1 MCTIRM
7 RSKTRQFG
15 TAVPDIFIDRYMN
28 ELDGSF
34 IRVYLYLL
42 RHYTG
47 SNPERRDSAEL
58 SVSVMADRLR
68 CMESDIHRAL
78 RELKKLGL
86 LDVSF
91 DANNRVTGIEL
102 IDLFDVTA
110 ETQDTEYDP
119 TPAKTA
125 APVREAAFSATNAS
139 GTTAPASAATVTASA
154 SSEDDDRLEDRPDF
168 DGMEK
173 AFTVTNEIQDRF
185 EKDPAY
191 SGLTDLLEQLL
202 NAPMSPD
209 LYRLML
215 FAYDGLRF
223 PKDLVIYLFDYC
235 IELHKANPNFMRK
248 VAVNWAANGI
258 SSEKEAQQFVLQ
270 YDAAVRVVRDQ
281 FGLHRMLGKGQLEF
295 IQRWSREWSMP
306 AELIEEACRR
316 TISNTGDPSF
326 PYAEKILSSW
336 HDSGFTKLD
345 EVRAADENRPQK
357 ASRTDRR
364 MGEDGQGS
372 AGAPKNAFNSGYSQ
386 RDYTPEEYSELE
398 LAMRKRH

>member
-154 SSEDDDRLEDRPDF
+154 SSEEDDRLEDRPDF

-223 PKDLVIYLFDYC
+223 PKEGLRPVLTDPAYWMH
-235 IELHKANPNFMRK
+235 LHIHRFPAFRRLHREPGVVQGMVVRHFFG
-248 VAVNWAANGI
+248 V
-258 SSEKEAQQFVLQ
+258 
-270 YDAAVRVVRDQ
+270 VRVNLIAGIFVSRDDFGTYGPVLLYSVVNVRDKA
-281 FGLHRMLGKGQLEF
+281 RM
-295 IQRWSREWSMP
+295 
-306 AELIEEACRR
+306 
-316 TISNTGDPSF
+316 T
-326 PYAEKILSSW
+326 
-336 HDSGFTKLD
+336 
-345 EVRAADENRPQK
+345 
-357 ASRTDRR
+357 
-364 MGEDGQGS
+364 
-372 AGAPKNAFNSGYSQ
+372 
-386 RDYTPEEYSELE
+386 
-398 LAMRKRH
+398 

>member
-110 ETQDTEYDP
+110 EPQDTEYDL
-119 TPAKTA
+119 TPAETA
-125 APVREAAFSATNAS
+125 SPVREAAVSGRTNAV
-139 GTTAPASAATVTASA
+139 GTVAAAAASDD
-154 SSEDDDRLEDRPDF
+154 EDEAEDRPDF

-281 FGLHRMLGKGQLEF
+281 FGLHRTLGKGQLEF
-295 IQRWSREWSMP
+295 IRRWSREWSLP

-326 PYAEKILSSW
+326 PYADKILSSW
-336 HDSGFTKLD
+336 HDAGFKTLD

-357 ASRTDRR
+357 QSRTDRR
-364 MGEDGQGS
+364 SGDSEQGS

>member
-7 RSKTRQFG
+7 KSKTKQYG
-15 TAVPDIFIDRYMN
+15 TAVPNIFIDRYMN

-58 SVSVMADRLR
+58 SVATMADRLR

-78 RELKKLGL
+78 RELKRVGL

-91 DANNRVTGIEL
+91 DERNRVTGIEL
-102 IDLFDVTA
+102 VDLFDIPDEAPVAPAVSEDTAAAATTPAPADDA
-110 ETQDTEYDP
+110 ETDE
-119 TPAKTA
+119 TPDYS
-125 APVREAAFSATNAS
+125 V
-139 GTTAPASAATVTASA
+139 
-154 SSEDDDRLEDRPDF
+154 
-168 DGMEK
+168 MEK
-173 AFTVTNEIQDRF
+173 AFAVTNEIQDRF

-191 SGLTDLLEQLL
+191 KGLTDLLEQLL
-202 NAPMSPD
+202 NDQMSPD

-223 PKDLVIYLFDYC
+223 PKDLVVYLFDYC
-235 IELHKANPNFMRK
+235 IELHKANPNFMRS

-258 SSEKEAQQFVLQ
+258 TSEEDAKRFVLQ
-270 YDAAVRVVRDQ
+270 YDSAVRVVRDQ
-281 FGLHRMLGKGQLEF
+281 FGLHKTLGKGQIEY
-295 IQRWSREWSMP
+295 IQRWSREWGMS
-306 AELIEEACRR
+306 AALIEEACRR

-326 PYAEKILSSW
+326 PYAEKILSIW
-336 HDSGFTKLD
+336 HDSGLTTLE
-345 EVRAADENRPQK
+345 EVQDADGNRSAKSTRTGRRAQAAGTAAPANR
-357 ASRTDRR
+357 
-364 MGEDGQGS
+364 
-372 AGAPKNAFNSGYSQ
+372 FNSGYEQ
-386 RDYTPEEYSELE
+386 REYTAEEYSALE